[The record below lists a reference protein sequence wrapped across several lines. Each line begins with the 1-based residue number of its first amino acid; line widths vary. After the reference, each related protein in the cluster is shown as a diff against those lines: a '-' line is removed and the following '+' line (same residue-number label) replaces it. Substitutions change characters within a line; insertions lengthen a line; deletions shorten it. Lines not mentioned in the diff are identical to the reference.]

1 MQIALPG
8 LFHDINDQL
17 QLATLFL
24 HGQLRKHFNFVAH
37 RWEKTCENIALAKH
51 NRLQL
56 CRFVLQGQI
65 PMPGG
70 GTGKRRHLT
79 LNPDGAKFISE
90 VIIQVPGE
98 LADRENRF

>member
-1 MQIALPG
+1 
-8 LFHDINDQL
+8 
-17 QLATLFL
+17 
-24 HGQLRKHFNFVAH
+24 
-37 RWEKTCENIALAKH
+37 
-51 NRLQL
+51 
-56 CRFVLQGQI
+56 
-65 PMPGG
+65 MPGG